1 MKKAYPLGEKKKK
14 RIKIKLTVEENLHYS
29 ATEKWKTEFRQ
40 IVCHDWHWSDL
51 LEVRHEILKQLCVL
65 FKFLNPFFFP
75 FGEKPPPLGRF
86 SWRRLCVTCLRCSGP
101 PCLVVSKTLHPFPW
115 LAAAIPISH
124 MWWEMKAFISSSGQ
138 TGTQG
143 KDAPHVLPKSIS
155 APLLYSLTLPGPHGS
170 SGQPTQPNFMLSY
183 WCGLSLREIPELL
196 HT

>member
-1 MKKAYPLGEKKKK
+1 MKKAYPSWRKKKK

-124 MWWEMKAFISSSGQ
+124 VMRNEGLHFQFRSNRDTGQ
-138 TGTQG
+138 RCTPCPSQ
-143 KDAPHVLPKSIS
+143 KHFSAPPVLPDPAW
-155 APLLYSLTLPGPHGS
+155 APWEFRT
-170 SGQPTQPNFMLSY
+170 T
-183 WCGLSLREIPELL
+183 
-196 HT
+196 HTA